1 MLKTNTTATKS
12 KVILLRED
20 YDLLNAYFQ
29 SGRPTPVVNEKQNFK
44 SLSEELSKATIL
56 TKNKFPEDVI
66 RLNST
71 AIIKD
76 TDTNRVIT
84 VTIVMPE
91 QADVKK
97 NKVSV
102 LAPVGTALI
111 GFKKGQ
117 QVVWPVPSGT
127 KKFMIME
134 VYNSPS
140 IESHSVH

>member
-1 MLKTNTTATKS
+1 MTTTNTTATKS
-12 KVILLRED
+12 KVILLQED
-20 YDLLNAYFQ
+20 YDLLHAYFQ
-29 SGRPTPVVNEKQNFK
+29 RGRPTPVVNEKQNIK

-56 TKNKFPEDVI
+56 NRSKFPEDVI

-140 IESHSVH
+140 IDGSSVH

>member
-1 MLKTNTTATKS
+1 MTTTTRN
-12 KVILLRED
+12 KVILLQED

-29 SGRPTPVVNEKQNFK
+29 SGRPMPVVNEKQSFK
-44 SLSEELSKATIL
+44 SLSEELSKATVL
-56 TKNKFPEDVI
+56 TKNKFPADVI

-76 TDTNRVIT
+76 TATNRVIT

-91 QADVKK
+91 NADVKK

-117 QVVWPVPSGT
+117 QVTWQVPAGT
-127 KKFMIME
+127 KNFIIME
-134 VYNSPS
+134 VYNSSS
-140 IESHSVH
+140 IESKTAD

>member
-1 MLKTNTTATKS
+1 MTTTKTPTRN
-12 KVILLRED
+12 KVILLQED

-29 SGRPTPVVNEKQNFK
+29 SGRPMPVVNEKQSFK
-44 SLSEELSKATIL
+44 SLSEELSKATVL
-56 TKNKFPEDVI
+56 AKNKFPADVI

-76 TDTNRVIT
+76 TATNRVIT

-91 QADVKK
+91 NADVKK

-117 QVVWPVPSGT
+117 QVTWQVPAGV
-127 KKFMIME
+127 KDFVIME
-134 VYNSPS
+134 VY
-140 IESHSVH
+140 HSSALQKKSLH

>member
-1 MLKTNTTATKS
+1 MTTTKMAAKS
-12 KVILLRED
+12 KVILLKED

-29 SGRPTPVVNEKQNFK
+29 SGRPMPVVNEKQSFK
-44 SLSEELSKATIL
+44 SLSEELSKATVL
-56 TKNKFPEDVI
+56 AKNKFPADVI

-91 QADVKK
+91 HADVKI

-117 QVVWPVPSGT
+117 QVEWQVPSGA
-127 KKFMIME
+127 KNFIIME

-140 IESHSVH
+140 IENNSLH

>member
-1 MLKTNTTATKS
+1 MTKIAADH
-12 KVILLRED
+12 KVILLQED

-29 SGRPTPVVNEKQNFK
+29 RGRPAAVVNEKQNFK
-44 SLSEELSKATIL
+44 SLAEELNRALIL
-56 TKNKFPEDVI
+56 PEKEFPADIV

-76 TDTNRVIT
+76 MDTNRVIT
-84 VTIVMPE
+84 VTIVMPG

-117 QVVWPVPSGT
+117 QVTWEVPSGT
-127 KKFMIME
+127 RHFIIME
-134 VYNSPS
+134 VY
-140 IESHSVH
+140 HSTSMANNLSGK